1 MAIFVFLD
9 LIYSIFHQA
18 NPKDIEHLNQAIE
31 HRLREMSKRMKTEH
45 EVQPTDSNDDHQQ
58 QQQESKEESA
68 FDSI

>member
-1 MAIFVFLD
+1 M
-9 LIYSIFHQA
+9 
-18 NPKDIEHLNQAIE
+18 NQAIE